1 MKKKTLLFVLACCWL
16 AGATAQSGDAKA
28 YRNFPIIVSL
38 QFHSLSMPFK
48 DFKSNFSN
56 MGIGLGTELSFNG
69 RQNWVQQVNAVWYRN
84 KTIGNGLF
92 LYTQTAWRPKV
103 VDHFYTEIK
112 LGAGYL
118 MSFRPVE
125 AFQYQEGLWRPAG
138 HKAKGLLAL
147 PIGISLGYDQYKPDT
162 YFSPFVSYQFMLV
175 NGYNQ
180 SIPLVPETLFQIGS
194 RIHLQGK

>member
-1 MKKKTLLFVLACCWL
+1 MKKKTLLLIFTCCWAL
-16 AGATAQSGDAKA
+16 WASAQAGEAKT

-48 DFKSNFSN
+48 DFTSNFSN
-56 MGIGLGTELSFNG
+56 VGIGLGTELSFNG

-92 LYTQTAWRPKV
+92 FYTQTAWRPKV
-103 VDHFYTEIK
+103 VDHFFTEIK
-112 LGAGYL
+112 VGAGYL

-125 AFQYQEGLWRPAG
+125 AFQYQEGQWRSAG
-138 HKAKGLLAL
+138 QKSKGMLAL
-147 PIGISLGYDQYKPDT
+147 PIGLSLGYDQYKPGA

-175 NGYNQ
+175 SGYNQ
-180 SIPLVPETLFQIGS
+180 SIPLVPETLFQVGS
-194 RIHLQGK
+194 RIHLTGK